1 MVAEDNEVGASE
13 RWTGIEPAQL
23 ADWTVDG
30 SALLMVIDRMITWS
44 MELWSSTIRDTSLQY
59 PSLTTVCH
67 NQQPLRSIV
76 PTMADD
82 ADEDNASRR
91 AEELDALRSF
101 YGDDLLSSSN
111 RTKEDDGDGPT
122 VASVDGPWRIR
133 VAKRIVLEIHL
144 PSTYPSSSGT
154 PTPILQAPQWAL
166 DEGRRSDLL
175 AELEEMHVPDLE
187 VAIMWAEHCRAELDD
202 GNNGDVEN
210 GSDADNNDDDG
221 DGGANQE
228 GIDNDSSQSA
238 DTATK
243 TFIPPSSKHG
253 QPIRHFDASVVME
266 EANRRPIHRGQP
278 FHPPKS
284 GPSELMLAHV
294 ASVESMN
301 HVNWVLAELLFNDK
315 KVAKASH
322 NMIAYRFYDKER
334 GCMVSDNDDD
344 GEKGSGAKLA
354 ALLEMSDTMDCI
366 VVVSRWYGGIH
377 LGPARFKHIASTARD
392 ALVES
397 RLIGGG
403 SSAK

>member
-1 MVAEDNEVGASE
+1 MGEFGRRAFGRRACK
-13 RWTGIEPAQL
+13 L
-23 ADWTVDG
+23 
-30 SALLMVIDRMITWS
+30 
-44 MELWSSTIRDTSLQY
+44 
-59 PSLTTVCH
+59 PSLTIFYHRATSLHCA
-67 NQQPLRSIV
+67 
-76 PTMADD
+76 TMADD

-101 YGDDLLSSSN
+101 YGDDLLSSDP
-111 RTKEDDGDGPT
+111 TKEDDGGPS

-144 PSTYPSSSGT
+144 PSTYPSSTGT

-175 AELEEMHVPDLE
+175 AELEAMHVPDME

-202 GNNGDVEN
+202 GNNSDAEN
-210 GSDADNNDDDG
+210 GSDADNNDDE
-221 DGGANQE
+221 DGGGTNQE
-228 GIDNDSSQSA
+228 GVDNDSSQSA

-243 TFIPPSSKHG
+243 TFIPPSAKYG
-253 QPIRHFDASVVME
+253 QPIRHFDSSVVME

-294 ASVESMN
+294 ASVESMD

-315 KVAKASH
+315 RVAKATH

-397 RLIGGG
+397 GLIGGG
-403 SSAK
+403 SSEK

>member
-1 MVAEDNEVGASE
+1 
-13 RWTGIEPAQL
+13 
-23 ADWTVDG
+23 
-30 SALLMVIDRMITWS
+30 
-44 MELWSSTIRDTSLQY
+44 
-59 PSLTTVCH
+59 
-67 NQQPLRSIV
+67 
-76 PTMADD
+76 MADD

-101 YGDDLLSSSN
+101 YGDDLLSSN
-111 RTKEDDGDGPT
+111 PTKEGDGGP
-122 VASVDGPWRIR
+122 SVDGPWRIR

-175 AELEEMHVPDLE
+175 AELEAMHVPDME

-202 GNNGDVEN
+202 GNNGDDEN
-210 GSDADNNDDDG
+210 DCAGDHNDD

-228 GIDNDSSQSA
+228 GVVNVPFQSA

-243 TFIPPSSKHG
+243 TFIPPSSKYG
-253 QPIRHFDASVVME
+253 QPIRHFHASVVTE
-266 EANRRPIHRGQP
+266 EANRRSIHRGQP

-294 ASVESMN
+294 ASVESMD

-315 KVAKASH
+315 KVAKATH

-397 RLIGGG
+397 GLIGGG
-403 SSAK
+403 SSEK

>member
-1 MVAEDNEVGASE
+1 MVADDNEVGASE

-30 SALLMVIDRMITWS
+30 SALLMVVD
-44 MELWSSTIRDTSLQY
+44 STIDYGLWASSANVLINHCLPQSTTSR
-59 PSLTTVCH
+59 
-67 NQQPLRSIV
+67 PLAPSIV

-175 AELEEMHVPDLE
+175 AELEEMHVPDME

-202 GNNGDVEN
+202 GNNGDDEN

-228 GIDNDSSQSA
+228 GVDNDSSQSA

-294 ASVESMN
+294 ASVESMD

-366 VVVSRWYGGIH
+366 VVVSRWYGGVH

-397 RLIGGG
+397 GLIGGG